1 LRAILANAEFLTR
14 SGTSEMERAE
24 IYGEIHGSIER
35 MNELIFSLLEYSK
48 GPDSPRPAVRNIVD
62 VVMRAIRMT
71 SVKP

>member
-1 LRAILANAEFLTR
+1 
-14 SGTSEMERAE
+14 MERAE

-35 MNELIFSLLEYSK
+35 MNELISSLLEYSK